1 MYNLRFLSNNVAR
14 KFAKAVEANRDETGY
29 SKLLDTLTNKPKG
42 DATTQK
48 EIKKAKRFWVY
59 DLSWGDRVVYSVY
72 DAKKP
77 NEQPIVI
84 VNFVGKHKDYMTYL
98 RRT

>member
-14 KFAKAVEANRDETGY
+14 KFAKAVEDSRDETGY
-29 SKLLDTLTNKPKG
+29 SKLLHVLKNTPKG
-42 DATTQK
+42 DATKQK
-48 EIKKAKRFWVY
+48 EIKKAKRFWVF
-59 DLSWGDRVVYSVY
+59 DLSWGNRVVYSVY
-72 DAKKP
+72 DPKRP

-84 VNFVGKHKDYMTYL
+84 INFVGNHKDYMTYL